1 MLAVSILMQ
10 RRPRTTIVMQVVV
23 AVNGRRPL
31 SGRLRRL
38 RLVWRRV
45 PQQLVD
51 GDGQPHGALLAGLQD
66 VGGRAY
72 QVLE

>member
-23 AVNGRRPL
+23 AVGGRRPL
-31 SGRLRRL
+31 SGRL

-51 GDGQPHGALLAGLQD
+51 GDGQPHGALLTGLQD